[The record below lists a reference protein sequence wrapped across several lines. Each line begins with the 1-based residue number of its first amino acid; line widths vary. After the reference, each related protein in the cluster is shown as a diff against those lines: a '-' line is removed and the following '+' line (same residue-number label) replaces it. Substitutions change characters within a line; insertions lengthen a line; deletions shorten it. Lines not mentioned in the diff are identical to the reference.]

1 VNNRFGLIFV
11 GACLVGLVSTL
22 TSVAQAPG
30 ETASL
35 AIDHPAIQYDTR
47 PIDDRVTRLARDLA
61 SGKANIKPGPDGY
74 LLGLLQAL
82 DVNPDS
88 QALVFSKTSFQAARI
103 DPKNPRALYF
113 NDDVQVG
120 FVRGSNLLE
129 VAALD
134 PKQGVIFYS
143 VDIASNPPQFDRR
156 DACLQCHISPGTL
169 GISGLLIASSYTDA
183 SGMPA
188 FRGGQRITDHRT
200 PLEDRWGGWYVTG
213 THEGMR
219 HLGNAVGHDSSHPQL
234 LDMRDSQDLT
244 SLSKKFDA
252 SGYLSAV
259 SDIVALMTLE
269 HQTRMV
275 NLMIRTGW
283 EARIADPAAKVQLDK
298 DIESLVTY
306 MLFADEASLHGQVT
320 GVSSFT
326 KTFPERGPRDHQ
338 GRSLRDFDLKRRLFR
353 YPLSYMIYSEAFD
366 GMPEYVRDRVYRRL
380 YDVLTSRDTSD
391 KFKRLSQ
398 EDRRAVLEIL
408 RDTKPGLPAYFAA
421 DTGGAER

>member
-1 VNNRFGLIFV
+1 
-11 GACLVGLVSTL
+11 
-22 TSVAQAPG
+22 
-30 ETASL
+30 
-35 AIDHPAIQYDTR
+35 
-47 PIDDRVTRLARDLA
+47 
-61 SGKANIKPGPDGY
+61 
-74 LLGLLQAL
+74 
-82 DVNPDS
+82 
-88 QALVFSKTSFQAARI
+88 
-103 DPKNPRALYF
+103 
-113 NDDVQVG
+113 
-120 FVRGSNLLE
+120 
-129 VAALD
+129 
-134 PKQGVIFYS
+134 
-143 VDIASNPPQFDRR
+143 
-156 DACLQCHISPGTL
+156 
-169 GISGLLIASSYTDA
+169 
-183 SGMPA
+183 
-188 FRGGQRITDHRT
+188 
-200 PLEDRWGGWYVTG
+200 
-213 THEGMR
+213 
-219 HLGNAVGHDSSHPQL
+219 LGNAVGHDSSHPQL